1 MTDRLTLARAVLT
14 DLAADPAAIEELR
27 SLLDTAQAER
37 MLKADEAA
45 DLLGVHPK
53 TLTRAAGAGRVRG
66 AQRVGARG
74 WRFKAS
80 ELELLPPEPTSVG
93 PAGAGRG
100 VRRPGPSSATAA
112 IRGDLRNAA

>member
-1 MTDRLTLARAVLT
+1 MTIVRALVAELA
-14 DLAADPAAIEELR
+14 DDPEALEELR
-27 SLLDTAQAER
+27 GLLDTAQAER
-37 MLKADEAA
+37 MLKTDEAA

-74 WRFKAS
+74 WRFRAS
-80 ELELLPPEPTSVG
+80 ELELLPPEPVDVG

-100 VRRPGPSSATAA
+100 RRPGTSSAAA
-112 IRGDLRNAA
+112 SIRGNLRSAA